1 METIEAIN
9 WLKKN
14 NLYDSA
20 KNASLILKKVFVPCL
35 AANDEKVLIIGD
47 RGFKDRRISSVMAG
61 AYYLAAEEFKLNA
74 KLVLQAVKSRGETAD
89 SDVISSL
96 GSLEEKSIVFV
107 LAADKLGYLKELG
120 KSYRKLCKKK
130 HYKFVSA
137 LSLGDLNTSRLNDV
151 VSAVDVNYPLLKI
164 QHDKIRAALDKA
176 NELHITTKAGTDF
189 YYNIKGMLSA
199 AADGNY
205 TEPGKGGN
213 LPAGEV
219 YIPPNGKKVEGI
231 VVVDGSSRNHYHTS
245 LIKEPIKIKIEQGNI
260 TSIEG
265 GKEAKELEKTLDW
278 ASKKSK
284 YPGSVR
290 RIGEFGIGL
299 NPNAKIIGSTLVD
312 EKTLGTAHI
321 GIGSNY
327 WFGGDIYA
335 ILHIDQIFKEPEI
348 KVDGKKL
355 EI

>member
-47 RGFKDRRISSVMAG
+47 KGFKDRRISSVMAG

-74 KLVLQAVKSRGETAD
+74 KLILQAIKSRGETAD
-89 SDVISSL
+89 PDVISSL
-96 GSLEEKSIVFV
+96 ESLEEKSIVFV
-107 LAADKLGYLKELG
+107 LASDKLGSLNELG

-130 HYKFVSA
+130 RHKFVSA
-137 LSLGDLNTSRLNDV
+137 LSLGDLDTRRLNEV
-151 VSAVDVNYPLLKI
+151 ISAVDVNYPLMKI
-164 QHDKIRAALDKA
+164 QHDKLKDLMDNG

-189 YYNIKGMLSA
+189 YYNIKGMLSV

-219 YIPPNGKKVEGI
+219 YIPPNGKNVDGI
-231 VVVDGSSRNHYHTS
+231 IVVDGSSRNHHHTT
-245 LIKEPIKIKIEQGNI
+245 LIKNPIKLKVEEGKISEI
-260 TSIEG
+260 S
-265 GKEAKELEKTLDW
+265 GKEEAKQLEKALEW
-278 ASKKSK
+278 AEGHSK

-327 WFGGDIYA
+327 WFGGNIYA
-335 ILHIDQIFKEPEI
+335 IIHLDQIFKDPEI
-348 KVDGKKL
+348 KIDGELLK
-355 EI
+355 I